1 MEHQK
6 ISVNL
11 SVEVI
16 RALKEMAKQ
25 QNVTMTEVLRRS
37 ISIYKFLS
45 DSAGDGKVVLLEDPT
60 TKETEK
66 IIFL

>member
-1 MEHQK
+1 MTHQK

-11 SVEVI
+11 SVEVMK
-16 RALKEMAKQ
+16 ALKEMAEH

-45 DSAGDGKVVLLEDPT
+45 DSVGDGKAVLLEDPT